1 MLAESPMIGKLTQ
14 NMQLKYIDESIREHI
29 TSIAAAKEQLP
40 QAPHQGLIALQKAKV
55 KKGRN

>member
-1 MLAESPMIGKLTQ
+1 MIGKLTQ